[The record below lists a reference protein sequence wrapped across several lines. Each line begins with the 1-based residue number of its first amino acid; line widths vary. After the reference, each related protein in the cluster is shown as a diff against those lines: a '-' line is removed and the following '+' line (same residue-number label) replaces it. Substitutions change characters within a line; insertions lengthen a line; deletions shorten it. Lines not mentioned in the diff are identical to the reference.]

1 MNYSD
6 SSYVIDKNK
15 TKKLHTK
22 KKLIF
27 NNKKIVA
34 FGLGSIMIF
43 SGASCLKNEKK
54 LDRYIGSLYAI
65 FSFS

>member
-43 SGASCLKNEKK
+43 SGVSCLKNEKK
-54 LDRYIGSLYAI
+54 I
-65 FSFS
+65 